1 MLVDSVIDFLF
12 TFQSDVNTVA
22 FADESGN
29 LLYSGSDD
37 NLCKVAYYYY
47 FFYVIAFSWQHYVI
61 SSVLTYL
68 TELLFSYF
76 LIVSEHI
83 KCEGIL
89 CCTLHIAE

>member
-37 NLCKVAYYYY
+37 NLCKVAYCYKLFLRD
-47 FFYVIAFSWQHYVI
+47 FF
-61 SSVLTYL
+61 
-68 TELLFSYF
+68 F
-76 LIVSEHI
+76 LAT
-83 KCEGIL
+83 L
-89 CCTLHIAE
+89 CNFFCINVFD